1 MSGIAQ
7 MMNQLGYTVSG
18 SDAKASP
25 VLEALAAQ
33 GIQCHVGH
41 HPAYIQGADLVITTS
56 AVNGANP
63 EVAAARGAGVPV
75 VSRAKMLGCLMNSSR
90 GIAVA
95 GTHGKTTTSAMIATM
110 LQHAG
115 ADPTAIIG
123 GMVKE
128 LGGNA
133 KLGLGEYFVAEA
145 DESDGSLIELNPE
158 LVVVNNIDSDH
169 LDHYG
174 SMRAMVNTFSSFLGK
189 VPADGAIFLAIDDPN
204 CLELSR
210 FYAKQVITFGLNHPA
225 DFRAIDIHEGSFA
238 IEFSVVHKGELLGEF
253 HLNRPGR
260 FNVANALA
268 AISVGRYVGLT
279 VSEIQSGLARF
290 QGVKRRFDILHSSD
304 RMIVVDDYAHHPAEI
319 KATLTAARANH
330 RDRIIGVFQP
340 HRYSRVRSLHADFG
354 LAFQGVDEVIL
365 TDIYAAGE
373 KPMEGV
379 DHHLML
385 NSLAKCP
392 GQPPVRYIP
401 LLADIPAYIH
411 AQHRQHDLVITLGAG
426 DVWKVAAELAATA
439 AA

>member
-1 MSGIAQ
+1 MKARLPHRHVHFVGIGGIGMSGIAQ
-7 MMNQLGYTVSG
+7 MMNELGYTVSG
-18 SDAKASP
+18 SDLKASP
-25 VLEALAAQ
+25 MLEALAAQ

-41 HPAYIQGADLVITTS
+41 HPAYIQGADLVVATS
-56 AVNGANP
+56 AVNSSNP
-63 EVAAARGAGVPV
+63 EVAAARAAGIPV
-75 VSRAKMLGCLMNSSR
+75 VPRAKMLGCLMNSSR
-90 GIAVA
+90 GIAIA
-95 GTHGKTTTSAMIATM
+95 GTHGKTTTTAMVATM
-110 LQHAG
+110 LEHAG
-115 ADPTAIIG
+115 TDPTAVIG

-174 SMRAMVNTFSSFLGK
+174 SVQAIVKTFANFLGK

-210 FYAKQVITFGLNHPA
+210 FFAKQVITFGLNHPA
-225 DFRAIDIHEGSFA
+225 DYRAVDIHEGSFA
-238 IEFSVVHKGELLGEF
+238 IEFSVIHRGELLGEF

-268 AISVGRYVGLT
+268 AVAVGRHVGLT

-304 RMIVVDDYAHHPAEI
+304 RLIVVDDYAHHPSEI
-319 KATLTAARANH
+319 RATLGAARANH

-340 HRYSRVRSLHADFG
+340 HRYSRVQHLHADFG
-354 LAFQGVDEVIL
+354 PAFAGVDEVIL
-365 TDIYAAGE
+365 TDIY
-373 KPMEGV
+373 
-379 DHHLML
+379 
-385 NSLAKCP
+385 
-392 GQPPVRYIP
+392 
-401 LLADIPAYIH
+401 
-411 AQHRQHDLVITLGAG
+411 
-426 DVWKVAAELAATA
+426 
-439 AA
+439 